1 MNHRI
6 FRPVAVWRLL
16 ATVSLAAALTACATP
31 RSLEHLEKTEP
42 DTRSA
47 PAVAE
52 RAAQHSDNLA
62 ETVDQ
67 LRAQI
72 ERRSER
78 EAVTPLAPAFDPL
91 EAETITLVVD
101 GAHISDALRALSA
114 ESSLN
119 LIVDPEVY
127 ALDQRATMALED
139 VSVREALDQL
149 LSVYDVHGQVRGNM
163 LRVRLHEE
171 KTYSLDFLNAQSDLQ
186 LSAGGNVFG
195 AGVEAG
201 GGGIG
206 GGGSGGGG
214 SSALRGDITLNA
226 RGGSDANIYDSV
238 RVALA
243 DIIGGSENGEVVLS
257 VDEASSSLYLKARP
271 SRVATADQFIQR
283 LRAVVGRQVFIEAQ
297 LIDVRLSDQFEFG
310 IDWSL
315 LRNRFAA
322 TVGGPG
328 GRLGDAA
335 ASMPPGEQG
344 LPGRSLLLPERALGR
359 EGAGGLGAAYQ
370 ADNFGAVLNALDSF
384 GHVSVLSNPNIMTRN
399 GSPALLN
406 VGTTSRFV
414 SSTSVTDTGTET
426 TAGRTRT
433 EVRTDSVFS
442 GVMVAVVPYLRDDG
456 MIELL
461 IHPMQTEVDEGSLA
475 LVDVGGDT
483 RISLPRVNLKG
494 LTTTLQLR
502 DGDMA
507 LIGGLIDQSE
517 GTNDRGV
524 PGVSRAGLMGR
535 LFGQRR
541 QQRETRELV
550 IALRV
555 HSL

>member
-1 MNHRI
+1 MNRMTFQTVTVSRMLLTI
-6 FRPVAVWRLL
+6 ALVAV
-16 ATVSLAAALTACATP
+16 ATACATP
-31 RSLEHLEKTEP
+31 RSLDHLERTEP
-42 DTRSA
+42 DTESA

-52 RAAQHSDNLA
+52 RAAQHSEQLA
-62 ETVDQ
+62 RTVDM
-67 LRAQI
+67 LREKI
-72 ERRSER
+72 ERRR
-78 EAVTPLAPAFDPL
+78 ELEETEPVAPAFDPL
-91 EAETITLVVD
+91 EAETITLMVD
-101 GAHISDALRALSA
+101 GADISEALRALSE
-114 ESSLN
+114 ESDLN

-127 ALDQRATMALED
+127 ALGQRATMSLD
-139 VSVREALDQL
+139 NVSLREALDQI
-149 LSVYDVHGQVRGNM
+149 LSVYNVHGEVRGNT
-163 LRVRLHEE
+163 LRVRLFEE

-195 AGVEAG
+195 AGTEG
-201 GGGIG
+201 G
-206 GGGSGGGG
+206 GGGSGMTGGGGG

-226 RGGSDANIYDSV
+226 SGGSDTNPYEGV
-238 RVALA
+238 RNALA
-243 DIIGGSENGEVVLS
+243 NVLRTSDSDATVIS
-257 VDEASSSLYLKARP
+257 VDESSSSLYLKARP
-271 SRVATADQFIQR
+271 SEVATVDKFIQR
-283 LRAVVGRQVFIEAQ
+283 LRSVIGRQVFIEAQ

-310 IDWSL
+310 IDWNL
-315 LRNRFAA
+315 LRNRFAG
-322 TVGGPG
+322 TIGGSG
-328 GRLGDAA
+328 GRIGEAA
-335 ASMPPGEQG
+335 ASLPPGDQG
-344 LPGRSLLLPERALGR
+344 LPERGVVLPERALGR
-359 EGAGGLGAAYQ
+359 EGSGGLGGAYQ
-370 ADNFGAVLNALDSF
+370 SDNFSAVLNALDSF
-384 GHVSVLSNPNIMTRN
+384 GHVSVLSNPNIMARN

-433 EVRTDSVFS
+433 EVQTDSVFS

-456 MIELL
+456 VIELL

-507 LIGGLIDQSE
+507 LIGGLIDQSH
-517 GTNDRGV
+517 GTNDTGV
-524 PGVSRAGLMGR
+524 PGVSRIGLFGR

-541 QQRETRELV
+541 EQSETRELV

-555 HSL
+555 HSQ